1 MANRAPNLDPLVFSI
16 QDLEKEGTRRLS
28 QGYRDFYN
36 GGAMD
41 MITLR
46 DNVSAYDRYKI
57 QPRILR
63 NVSNL
68 DSTAEIFGY
77 RASFP
82 CALSPTAMH
91 CLAHPDG
98 ELATSRAAAKAG
110 IAMALSSYSN
120 MALENVIAQGTGNPY
135 MIQMCILR
143 DRSRTL
149 QLLERAEN
157 AGYKALFLSVDV
169 PVLGRRLGEMRTDFY
184 LPKHL
189 SFPNILSSGDGDFG
203 DDETKRNGPTAFDDT
218 LEWEEVIPWLRKHS
232 NMQIWL
238 KGVLSPEEVEQAVVA
253 GVDGVI
259 ISNHGGRQLD
269 GVPAT
274 LDALRSCAP
283 IARGRI
289 QIAVDGGIRRG
300 SDIFKAIALG
310 AQCCLLG
317 RIAIWGLA
325 YKGQAGVELGI
336 RILYDEFRSTMALA
350 GCRSVKEI
358 STDHLS
364 VLEGNGILAKL

>member
-1 MANRAPNLDPLVFSI
+1 
-16 QDLEKEGTRRLS
+16 
-28 QGYRDFYN
+28 
-36 GGAMD
+36 
-41 MITLR
+41 
-46 DNVSAYDRYKI
+46 
-57 QPRILR
+57 
-63 NVSNL
+63 
-68 DSTAEIFGY
+68 
-77 RASFP
+77 
-82 CALSPTAMH
+82 
-91 CLAHPDG
+91 
-98 ELATSRAAAKAG
+98 
-110 IAMALSSYSN
+110 
-120 MALENVIAQGTGNPY
+120 
-135 MIQMCILR
+135 
-143 DRSRTL
+143 
-149 QLLERAEN
+149 
-157 AGYKALFLSVDV
+157 
-169 PVLGRRLGEMRTDFY
+169 MRTDFY

-325 YKGQAGVELGI
+325 VSNCKLKPVPKLTPIQYKGQAGVELGI